1 MLYSL
6 LGSCVVV
13 AVIVVV
19 DVDLVVVVV
28 VVPGFVL
35 KISQIEEKLI
45 LKEGI
50 EEQHGGTYLKPRKRG
65 TETNRDNLNQMPE
78 GQI

>member
-1 MLYSL
+1 VLYNF

-13 AVIVVV
+13 VVIVVV

-28 VVPGFVL
+28 AMLGLLL
-35 KISQIEEKLI
+35 KISQIVEKLT

-50 EEQHGGTYLKPRKRG
+50 EEQHGGTYLIPKNRG
-65 TETNRDNLNQMPE
+65 TETKRN
-78 GQI
+78 I